1 MLLDIVKKGSTDR
14 SVVLRIID
22 STDGTPE
29 TGVTFETA
37 GIDLWYRREG
47 AVKTSITE
55 ATLATLDAAHAD
67 GGFLAIADGYY
78 RLDLPDAAFA
88 TAANYVDIG
97 GTVTGMVV
105 IGGRVRLVN
114 FDLEDAVRGGLTALP
129 NAAADAAGGLPISDA
144 GGLDLDAKLANTNEV
159 TAARMGA
166 LTDLIDGGRLDL
178 LIDDIPTT
186 AEFNARTLVAADYV
200 VVGDTLA
207 AVTTVGSVTGAVGS
221 VTGAVGSVTG
231 AVGSVAANG
240 ITATSIAADAIN
252 AAAVKADA
260 VTKIQAGLATPTNI
274 TAGTITTA
282 TNVTTVNGLA
292 AGVITAAAIAT
303 GAIDADAI
311 ADNAIDA
318 GAIAADA
325 ITAAKIAAS
334 AIDLATF
341 AADCKT
347 GSALNAQI
355 VGIDANAIT
364 ATAIATDAITAAKVA
379 ADAVTKI
386 ANGAAVLNGTAQGN
400 VDPNVIVL
408 AAAGPSALD
417 DYYNGCLV
425 AIQSGTGLGQARLIV
440 DYTGATKTATV
451 DRAWETIPIADS
463 VYRILAFSGILLADT
478 GIAAAV
484 GAATITLAPS
494 APAVADTY
502 VGHTVYISGGTGVG
516 QARIITAYTAGRVA
530 TVSPAWTTALGA
542 DSIYKI
548 LPVGQVRVNSV
559 LNDAITAAALAPAAI
574 DAATFAA
581 DVDAEARSWVG
592 LAAANLDTQ
601 LADLPTVAE
610 VTARTLVA
618 ADYATAAALAVV
630 DDFVDTEVAAILAAV
645 DTEVA
650 SILTKVNN
658 LPEGISKNT
667 ALANFMFFM
676 AQSADHVSGATG
688 LAVTASRSLDGAA
701 FAACA
706 NVPVEVSNGIYK
718 INLAATDLN
727 ADVVTLRFSA
737 AAADDTIITIKT
749 EVV

>member
-1 MLLDIVKKGSTDR
+1 
-14 SVVLRIID
+14 
-22 STDGTPE
+22 
-29 TGVTFETA
+29 
-37 GIDLWYRREG
+37 
-47 AVKTSITE
+47 
-55 ATLATLDAAHAD
+55 
-67 GGFLAIADGYY
+67 
-78 RLDLPDAAFA
+78 
-88 TAANYVDIG
+88 
-97 GTVTGMVV
+97 
-105 IGGRVRLVN
+105 
-114 FDLEDAVRGGLTALP
+114 
-129 NAAADAAGGLPISDA
+129 
-144 GGLDLDAKLANTNEV
+144 
-159 TAARMGA
+159 
-166 LTDLIDGGRLDL
+166 
-178 LIDDIPTT
+178 
-186 AEFNARTLVAADYV
+186 
-200 VVGDTLA
+200 
-207 AVTTVGSVTGAVGS
+207 
-221 VTGAVGSVTG
+221 
-231 AVGSVAANG
+231 
-240 ITATSIAADAIN
+240 
-252 AAAVKADA
+252 
-260 VTKIQAGLATPTNI
+260 
-274 TAGTITTA
+274 
-282 TNVTTVNGLA
+282 
-292 AGVITAAAIAT
+292 
-303 GAIDADAI
+303 
-311 ADNAIDA
+311 
-318 GAIAADA
+318 
-325 ITAAKIAAS
+325 
-334 AIDLATF
+334 
-341 AADCKT
+341 
-347 GSALNAQI
+347 
-355 VGIDANAIT
+355 
-364 ATAIATDAITAAKVA
+364 
-379 ADAVTKI
+379 
-386 ANGAAVLNGTAQGN
+386 
-400 VDPNVIVL
+400 
-408 AAAGPSALD
+408 
-417 DYYNGCLV
+417 
-425 AIQSGTGLGQARLIV
+425 V